1 MFYETEKNDHG
12 LPHNPFKAIVAPR
25 PIGWISTL
33 DKDGKANLAPYSFF
47 NAVCDTPP
55 IVMFSST
62 GYKDSVS
69 NIDATGEFVCN
80 MANLGL
86 KDEMNQTS
94 ASVAHEISEFDLAG
108 LEMAASRLVK
118 APRVAKAV
126 TALECKHLQTLRL
139 KTLTG
144 EFVCNMANLGL
155 KDEMNQTS
163 ASVAHE
169 ISEFDLA
176 GLEMA
181 ASRLVKAPRVAK
193 AVTALECKHLQT
205 LRLKTL
211 TGDDTDS
218 YVVFGQVVGVH
229 IDESVIVDGKVDVTL
244 YKPLSR
250 LGYMDYA
257 VVNEV
262 FQMGR
267 PKV

>member
-25 PIGWISTL
+25 PIGWISTV
-33 DKDGKANLAPYSFF
+33 DKDGNPNLAPYSFF

-55 IVMFSST
+55 IVMFSSS

-80 MANLGL
+80 MASFGL
-86 KDEMNQTS
+86 KDEMNQSS
-94 ASVAHEISEFDLAG
+94 AAVAHGVSEFDLAG
-108 LEMAASRLVK
+108 LEMAASQLVK

-126 TALECKHLQTLRL
+126 TALECKHLQTQRL

-144 EFVCNMANLGL
+144 GE
-155 KDEMNQTS
+155 
-163 ASVAHE
+163 
-169 ISEFDLA
+169 
-176 GLEMA
+176 
-181 ASRLVKAPRVAK
+181 
-193 AVTALECKHLQT
+193 
-205 LRLKTL
+205 
-211 TGDDTDS
+211 TDN
-218 YVVFGQVVGVH
+218 YVVFGQVVGIH
-229 IDESVIVDGKVDVTL
+229 IDDSILVDGMVDVTL

-257 VVNEV
+257 SVTEV

-267 PKV
+267 PKA

>member
-33 DKDGKANLAPYSFF
+33 DKDGNANLAPYSFF

-55 IVMFSST
+55 IVMFSSS

-80 MANLGL
+80 MASFGL
-86 KDEMNQTS
+86 KDEMNQSS
-94 ASVAHEISEFDLAG
+94 AAVAHGVSEFDLAG
-108 LEMAASRLVK
+108 LEMAASQLVK

-126 TALECKHLQTLRL
+126 TALECKHLQTQRL

-144 EFVCNMANLGL
+144 
-155 KDEMNQTS
+155 
-163 ASVAHE
+163 
-169 ISEFDLA
+169 SE
-176 GLEMA
+176 
-181 ASRLVKAPRVAK
+181 
-193 AVTALECKHLQT
+193 
-205 LRLKTL
+205 
-211 TGDDTDS
+211 TDN
-218 YVVFGQVVGVH
+218 YVVFGQVVGIH
-229 IDESVIVDGKVDVTL
+229 IDDSILVDGMVDVTL

-257 VVNEV
+257 SVTEV

-267 PKV
+267 PKA